1 MEMQNIHDNQNN
13 LEKKKKWRLL
23 PDLKTCC
30 KATVN
35 KTMYH
40 EDRKASLLLKCL
52 LGQAETMRNRDEL

>member
-40 EDRKASLLLKCL
+40 EDRKAS
-52 LGQAETMRNRDEL
+52 QRNKIDQKLTHSCKN

>member
-40 EDRKASLLLKCL
+40 EDRKAS
-52 LGQAETMRNRDEL
+52 Q